1 MNELKTKRDVV
12 KSGFNKSCD
21 AILPP
26 LPNAILPPPKPSI
39 FVEGWFTFEKI
50 LPEVLL
56 YGLRGGFLCPFEF
69 CQIAIYQFYVANSR
83 WRNFRLTG

>member
-12 KSGFNKSCD
+12 KSEFNKSCD

-39 FVEGWFTFEKI
+39 FVVGWFTFEKI

-56 YGLRGGFLCPFEF
+56 YGASGR
-69 CQIAIYQFYVANSR
+69 IFYVLLSFAR
-83 WRNFRLTG
+83 QQYINFM

>member
-21 AILPP
+21 
-26 LPNAILPPPKPSI
+26 AILPPPKPSI

-56 YGLRGGFLCPFEF
+56 YGLRGGFLCLFEF
-69 CQIAIYQFYVANSR
+69 CQIAIYQFYVANTR

>member
-39 FVEGWFTFEKI
+39 FIVGWFTFEKI
-50 LPEVLL
+50 LPEVL
-56 YGLRGGFLCPFEF
+56 F
-69 CQIAIYQFYVANSR
+69 I
-83 WRNFRLTG
+83 

>member
-26 LPNAILPPPKPSI
+26 PKPSI
-39 FVEGWFTFEKI
+39 FVEGWFTFEKSS
-50 LPEVLL
+50 PKSYYMGFGEDFYVLL
-56 YGLRGGFLCPFEF
+56 SFAR
-69 CQIAIYQFYVANSR
+69 
-83 WRNFRLTG
+83 

>member
-26 LPNAILPPPKPSI
+26 PKLSI

-69 CQIAIYQFYVANSR
+69 CQIAIYQFYVANTR

>member
-12 KSGFNKSCD
+12 KSEFNKSCD

-39 FVEGWFTFEKI
+39 FVVGWFTFEKSS
-50 LPEVLL
+50 PKS
-56 YGLRGGFLCPFEF
+56 YYMGLRGGFFMSF
-69 CQIAIYQFYVANSR
+69 
-83 WRNFRLTG
+83 

>member
-39 FVEGWFTFEKI
+39 FVVWWFTFEKI

-56 YGLRGGFLCPFEF
+56 YGASGR
-69 CQIAIYQFYVANSR
+69 IFYVLLSFAR
-83 WRNFRLTG
+83 QQYINFM